1 MKKSFLLV
9 ADEVLFQKFRE
20 FCRAKGSRPTTEL
33 RRFMQLVTG
42 YEEN

>member
-9 ADEVLFQKFRE
+9 TEKELFEKFRE
-20 FCRAKGSRPTTEL
+20 FCKAKGSRPTTEL

-42 YEEN
+42 YEE